1 MKLPAFSV
9 RVLWLPLLGC
19 LMSCGVNAQTKP
31 VDQITVGMSIP
42 SLQWVFYLMVRD
54 GVMEQAKGLGIN
66 NVLVA
71 DAQAD
76 PARQVSQIQDML
88 SKGIDVLLYTATG
101 SAASAVPVRL
111 ARQQGVPV
119 ICIDNFPKNVECDAY
134 ISTDN
139 LAAAGELARQ
149 MIKLTG
155 GKAEIG
161 LLQGTLGDSTEVA
174 RAKGLDAVLSEA
186 PEMKIVDRKPTDWLQ
201 DNGFKVAQDMLQK
214 NPKINVFIG
223 RSDAPA
229 LGAAQAVKV
238 ANIDHK
244 VWVFGYD
251 GLPSALEAMRDGK
264 LDMTITQQAVE
275 MGRTA
280 LRTAVD
286 LQQGKPVTKTQLLPA
301 FVTTRENVATFLEQH
316 P

>member
-1 MKLPAFSV
+1 MNRSAFVLRS
-9 RVLWLPLLGC
+9 LWLPLFAC
-19 LMSCGVNAQTKP
+19 LLSSGAHAQGKA

-54 GVMEQAKGLGIN
+54 GVMEQASGMGIKK
-66 NVLVA
+66 VLVS

-119 ICIDNFPKNVECDAY
+119 VCVDNFPKNVECDAY

-139 LAAAGELARQ
+139 LAASGELARQ

-155 GKAEIG
+155 GKAQIG
-161 LLQGTLGDSTEVA
+161 LLQGTLGDSTEVT
-174 RAKGLDAVLSEA
+174 RAKGFDAVLTQA
-186 PEMKIVDRKPTDWLQ
+186 PQMKIVDSKPTDWLQ

-214 NPKINVFIG
+214 NPRIDVFLG

-244 VWVFGYD
+244 IWVFGYD
-251 GLPSALEAMRDGK
+251 GLPSALEAVRDGK
-264 LDMTITQQAVE
+264 MDLTITQQAVE

-286 LQQGKPVTKTQLLPA
+286 LQQGKSVEKTQLLPA
-301 FVTTRENVATFLEQH
+301 FVTTRENAAAFLEKH

>member
-1 MKLPAFSV
+1 MNRCVFLA
-9 RVLWLPLLGC
+9 RYLWLALLGC
-19 LMSCGVNAQTKP
+19 LLSAGVQAQSKA
-31 VDQITVGMSIP
+31 VDEITVGMSIP

-54 GVMEQAKGLGIN
+54 GVMEQAKALGIKK
-66 NVLVA
+66 VLVS

-119 ICIDNFPKNVECDAY
+119 ICVDNFPKNVECDAY

-149 MIKLTG
+149 MIQLTG
-155 GKAEIG
+155 GKAQIG
-161 LLQGTLGDSTEVA
+161 LLQGTLGDSTEIA
-174 RAKGLDAVLSEA
+174 RAKGLDAVLSQA
-186 PEMKIVDRKPTDWLQ
+186 AGMKIVDQKPTDWLQ

-214 NPKINVFIG
+214 NPNINVFIG

-229 LGAAQAVKV
+229 LGAVQAVKV

-251 GLPSALEAMRDGK
+251 GLPSALEAIRDGK
-264 LDMTITQQAVE
+264 LDMTITQQAME

-286 LQQGKPVTKTQLLPA
+286 LQEGKQVTKVQLLPA
-301 FVTTRENVATFLEQH
+301 FVTTRDNVAAFLEKH

>member
-1 MKLPAFSV
+1 MNLSAFPV
-9 RVLWLPLLGC
+9 RYLWLALLGC
-19 LMSCGVNAQTKP
+19 LMSAAVHAQSKP
-31 VDQITVGMSIP
+31 AAEMTVGMSIP

-54 GVMEQAKGLGIN
+54 GVMEQAKTLGIK

-139 LAAAGELARQ
+139 LAASGELARQ

-155 GKAEIG
+155 GQAQIG
-161 LLQGTLGDSTEVA
+161 LLQGTLGDSTEIA
-174 RAKGLDAVLSEA
+174 RAKGLEAVLSDA
-186 PEMKIVDRKPTDWLQ
+186 PGMKVVDKKPTDWLQ

-251 GLPSALEAMRDGK
+251 GLPSALEAIRDGK
-264 LDMTITQQAVE
+264 LDMTITQQAVG
-275 MGRTA
+275 MGRLA

>member
-1 MKLPAFSV
+1 
-9 RVLWLPLLGC
+9 
-19 LMSCGVNAQTKP
+19 
-31 VDQITVGMSIP
+31 
-42 SLQWVFYLMVRD
+42 
-54 GVMEQAKGLGIN
+54 
-66 NVLVA
+66 
-71 DAQAD
+71 
-76 PARQVSQIQDML
+76 ML

-139 LAAAGELARQ
+139 LAASGELARQ

-161 LLQGTLGDSTEVA
+161 LLQGTLGDSTEIT
-174 RAKGLDAVLSEA
+174 RAKGLEAVLSEA
-186 PEMKIVDRKPTDWLQ
+186 PEMKVVDKKPTDWLQ

-251 GLPSALEAMRDGK
+251 GLPSALEAIRDGK

-275 MGRTA
+275 MGRNA

-286 LQQGKPVTKTQLLPA
+286 LQQGKQVTKTQLLPA